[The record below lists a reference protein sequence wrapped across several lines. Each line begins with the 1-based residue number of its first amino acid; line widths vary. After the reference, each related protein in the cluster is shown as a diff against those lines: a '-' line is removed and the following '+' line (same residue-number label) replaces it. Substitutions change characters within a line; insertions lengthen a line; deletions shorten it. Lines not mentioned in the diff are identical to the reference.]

1 MTTPEG
7 GQRKR
12 GKAGPMVPLCCF
24 IVVPLL
30 FMGVLFVRM
39 SAPCACL
46 VLGEARESIGFL
58 GTGVTVKC
66 LELDPGPLDE

>member
-12 GKAGPMVPLCCF
+12 GKAGPMVPLCF

-30 FMGVLFVRM
+30 FMDVLFVRM
-39 SAPCACL
+39 SAPCVCL